1 MRDQAANLRR
11 EAMAADRA
19 HSHARLA
26 VASPNAQPLAAP
38 ASARVA
44 ASTTTSAGVL
54 LGAVV
59 AVVSLSV
66 LYISLISLLLLRRPV
81 VLGRRMAGQR
91 NHDTRVTL
99 ERRADR

>member
-1 MRDQAANLRR
+1 MRRA
-11 EAMAADRA
+11 AMAAERA
-19 HSHARLA
+19 PLHARTV
-26 VASPNAQPLAAP
+26 VAAPSAQPIAAP
-38 ASARVA
+38 ASARVS
-44 ASTTTSAGVL
+44 ASTTTSASVL

-66 LYISLISLLLLRRPV
+66 LYISLIGLLLLRRPV